1 MSLHVLPTAFLV
13 AGILAGV
20 TSAGVAAAPLQP
32 SEQRATRDPANG
44 AAPVPHLKYR
54 SPFAT
59 FSDSGAVEVAPWR
72 TTNDTVGRIGG
83 WRAYARE
90 AAGKVPAEANAPA
103 VTPQQHEQHHGA
115 GSVSKPR

>member
-1 MSLHVLPTAFLV
+1 MSFHVLPTAFLA

-20 TSAGVAAAPLQP
+20 TSAGVGAAQLQP

-59 FSDSGAVEVAPWR
+59 FADSGAVEVAPWR
-72 TTNDTVGRIGG
+72 ATNDTVGRIGG
-83 WRAYARE
+83 WRSYARE
-90 AAGKVPAEANAPA
+90 AAGKGPVEASGPA
-103 VTPQQHEQHHGA
+103 VAPQQHEQHHGA